1 MRHLFFAACF
11 FEAGLLLIILPWT
24 VLWDRNYLL
33 SALPWIHELAQ
44 SPYVRGAVSGLG
56 LVNVGIG
63 VAEIAALVAEHAFD
77 ALKAPIKRVA
87 TADVPIPFSPV
98 LEGAVEPTLA
108 RIVAAVRE
116 VVDVPSRAATRP

>member
-1 MRHLFFAACF
+1 MPSVFLIATLDTKGR
-11 FEAGLLLIILPWT
+11 EADFLRVLLTSW
-24 VLWDRNYLL
+24 
-33 SALPWIHELAQ
+33 
-44 SPYVRGAVSGLG
+44 
-56 LVNVGIG
+56 G
-63 VAEIAALVAEHAFD
+63 VAVTLVDVGALGTPA
-77 ALKAPIKRVA
+77 A

>member
-33 SALPWIHELAQ
+33 SAIPWVHELVQ
-44 SPYVRGAVSGLG
+44 NPYVRGAVSGLG

-63 VAEIAALVAEHAFD
+63 VAEIAALVADRFGPPSEGQPELSPRSD
-77 ALKAPIKRVA
+77 AR
-87 TADVPIPFSPV
+87 
-98 LEGAVEPTLA
+98 G
-108 RIVAAVRE
+108 
-116 VVDVPSRAATRP
+116 